1 MSFVTVYGK
10 IKLPLVFS
18 FQTITGCQVSANLSF
33 SRCRVPDFEE
43 RRKKMIS
50 CHCVKFDTT
59 HIRTV
64 YLSGIQTLYSKYIRT
79 HIKTLPHKIG
89 TETIFKIGNSKIE
102 NQIEAEIGN

>member
-1 MSFVTVYGK
+1 
-10 IKLPLVFS
+10 
-18 FQTITGCQVSANLSF
+18 
-33 SRCRVPDFEE
+33 
-43 RRKKMIS
+43 MIS

-102 NQIEAEIGN
+102 NQIEAEIGNWTDIGNWTEIGIWSRETETET